1 MVAYEFRNA
10 LDSYI
15 LIMFPFFFFLIKEG
29 RRKIGRE
36 ERKQKEDGRKGK
48 EGSIFWWELMRSL
61 RNVDLEVPAKPPGG
75 QVQEAG
81 L

>member
-15 LIMFPFFFFLIKEG
+15 LIMFPPFFFFFIKEG

-36 ERKQKEDGRKGK
+36 ERKQKEDGEKG
-48 EGSIFWWELMRSL
+48 R
-61 RNVDLEVPAKPPGG
+61 
-75 QVQEAG
+75 
-81 L
+81 